1 MLCAIF
7 SLIFTFHQLK
17 RQVRERREYLYKKSV
32 EDKESA
38 VYERKKRLKEY
49 IDGWFLIAS

>member
-1 MLCAIF
+1 MPF
-7 SLIFTFHQLK
+7 SPLIFTFHQLK
-17 RQVRERREYLYKKSV
+17 RQVRESREYLYKKSV